1 MLRFYVCSFESAI
14 IHLRIKMGPMA
25 CRKEINVIYIHL
37 TTWNYDLNW
46 VHMAQC
52 AKRKNFSVSTSILI
66 FMEFQSSLLVKTT
79 GFNINNNNDNNNKN
93 LWNII
98 YQTLINC
105 FTCINSVISIKYL
118 VILINHHSYFGAGE
132 AKALAFYF

>member
-52 AKRKNFSVSTSILI
+52 AKRKNFLVSTSILI
-66 FMEFQSSLLVKTT
+66 FMEFQSSLLVETAR
-79 GFNINNNNDNNNKN
+79 FNINNNNDNNNKKFVEHY
-93 LWNII
+93 ISD
-98 YQTLINC
+98 NC
-105 FTCINSVISIKYL
+105 FTYINSVISIKYL
-118 VILINHHSYFGAGE
+118 VILINHHSYFGARE